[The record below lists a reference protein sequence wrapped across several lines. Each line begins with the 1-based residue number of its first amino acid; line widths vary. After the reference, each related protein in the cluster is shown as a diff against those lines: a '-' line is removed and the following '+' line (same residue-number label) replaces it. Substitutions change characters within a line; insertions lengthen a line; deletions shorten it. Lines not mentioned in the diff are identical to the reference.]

1 MRNRV
6 NVDKYGL
13 ESMVRHTISRNP
25 DMRLHVRRMPIR
37 LVSSPLKMNY
47 AGSSSV
53 DIAADV
59 DVRYGADVIKTVE
72 KASQEIRDNL
82 LKLTRVNV
90 KSLEMNV
97 KDIFDEKEA
106 AAKI

>member
-1 MRNRV
+1 
-6 NVDKYGL
+6 
-13 ESMVRHTISRNP
+13 
-25 DMRLHVRRMPIR
+25 MPMR
-37 LVSSPLKMNY
+37 LVSSPLKMDY

-53 DIAADV
+53 DIAVDV

-90 KSLEMNV
+90 KSLEINV

-106 AAKI
+106 AAKV

>member
-1 MRNRV
+1 M
-6 NVDKYGL
+6 
-13 ESMVRHTISRNP
+13 
-25 DMRLHVRRMPIR
+25 R
-37 LVSSPLKMNY
+37 LVSSPLKMDY

-53 DIAADV
+53 DIEVDV

-90 KSLEMNV
+90 KSLEINV

-106 AAKI
+106 AAKV